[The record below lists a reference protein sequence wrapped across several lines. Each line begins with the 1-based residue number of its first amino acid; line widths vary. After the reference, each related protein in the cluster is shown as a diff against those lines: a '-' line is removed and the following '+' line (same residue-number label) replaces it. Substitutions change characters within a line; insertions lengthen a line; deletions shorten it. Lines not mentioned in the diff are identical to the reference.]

1 MASLSTW
8 IRRLRGTYRSGA
20 FEAQMDQELRFH
32 LDRDIEERVRGG
44 MTRDAAR
51 AAALHAFGG
60 VEAVKDECRDS
71 WGLHMIEA
79 FWQDIRF
86 GTRQL
91 LKTPAFSGIAVLT
104 LALGI
109 GANTAIF
116 SVVHAVLLRSL
127 PYGSGDRL
135 ILLHQPAARA
145 GIQDMGFSVKEI
157 ADYRSQAEALDAV
170 VEYHSMGFNILG
182 GPQPERVRTGVVSA
196 NYFDVL

>member
-104 LALGI
+104 LALVAG
-109 GANTAIF
+109 
-116 SVVHAVLLRSL
+116 SSL
-127 PYGSGDRL
+127 
-135 ILLHQPAARA
+135 
-145 GIQDMGFSVKEI
+145 
-157 ADYRSQAEALDAV
+157 AEAAQLANLAAGLVVRRLGAATVDPAELLAAIDAPGQ
-170 VEYHSMGFNILG
+170 S
-182 GPQPERVRTGVVSA
+182 R
-196 NYFDVL
+196 